1 MIPYKLIALDI
12 DGTLNN
18 DEKRIT
24 PKTRE
29 ALIQAQ
35 KEGATVVLAS
45 GRPTSGF
52 KREVEA
58 LELKKHHGL
67 ILSYNGGAIIDV
79 ETNETLYKKSI
90 PLDLAKDFLR
100 RAEEFDVTPIVDN
113 GTHIY
118 TNAPDGFQIRYES
131 ENNLL
136 AINEVE
142 NIAEALDFSP
152 VKLLIAAP
160 EETLKPLIPD
170 LTEPFIADLSAILSA
185 PFYLEVT
192 MPGISKR
199 HSLEK
204 ICEKLNIL
212 PSEVIAFGDAENDLS
227 MLEFAGHAVAMGNAC
242 DALKEIADEVTL
254 TNNED
259 GIAVTLAKYFPTI
272 K

>member
-18 DEKRIT
+18 DEKKIT

-29 ALIQAQ
+29 AIIHAQ
-35 KEGATVVLAS
+35 KAGAIVVLAS
-45 GRPTSGF
+45 GRPTAGF
-52 KREVEA
+52 KREIDA

-67 ILSYNGGAIIDV
+67 ILSYNGGTVIDV
-79 ETNETLYKKSI
+79 ETDETLYKKAI
-90 PLDLAKDFLR
+90 PLDLAKKFLKV
-100 RAEEFDVTPIVDN
+100 AEDFDVTPIVDN

-118 TNAPDGFQIRYES
+118 TNTPDGFQTRYES
-131 ENNLL
+131 QNNLL
-136 AINEVE
+136 EIHEVE
-142 NIAEALDFSP
+142 NIADALDFDP
-152 VKLLIAAP
+152 IKLLIASP
-160 EETLKPLIPD
+160 EDVLKPQIAA
-170 LTEPFIADLSAILSA
+170 LTEPFTEDLAAVLSA

-199 HSLEK
+199 HSLTK
-204 ICEKLNIL
+204 ICEKLNIK

-242 DALKEIADEVTL
+242 DALKEIADEITL

-259 GIAVTLAKYFPTI
+259 GIAVTLAKYFP
-272 K
+272 